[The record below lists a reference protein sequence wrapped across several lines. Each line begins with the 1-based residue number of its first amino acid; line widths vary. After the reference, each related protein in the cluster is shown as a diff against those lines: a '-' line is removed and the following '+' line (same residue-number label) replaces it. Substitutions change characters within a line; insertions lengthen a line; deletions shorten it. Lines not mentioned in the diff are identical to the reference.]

1 MRELFIAEL
10 ARLRGWTLAALVVH
24 AAVLGVLSRQLDLAQ
39 QSITFYTLTGA
50 VYALA
55 GLLLGL
61 YQIGGYR
68 RPSTWLYLLH
78 RPVAP
83 WRIALALA
91 GACAVV
97 LAAAIGVPI
106 ALTAAGQALLT
117 ARVVDLRHCGLPV
130 AGALIAVCGYLA
142 GAYLSLA
149 SRRHAVLSVVVLLVV
164 LVMNR
169 ATGPNAL
176 AVQALV
182 LGWLAA
188 LVAIAFQPDLRAPPR
203 HPLAVVV
210 TALPLQLG
218 AYFAILALRVGA
230 ELGWILLGSHPLD
243 VPPPGGLIEAQRSD
257 GEALLAPGLAGQERA
272 PGETPRAVVPLLAQA
287 QEQHSLTNFA
297 PTELVDRA
305 RGVRWTFSHDAMRL
319 VGVRL
324 ADGRPAG
331 ELGAAG
337 DGAAFPSLVWPLD
350 ELLVGRREVY
360 QYDGA
365 LGRARLR
372 ASLPAPE
379 WIAGGERVPAGDELL
394 VLGDRALY
402 WFGPHAQPPA
412 LRLPLPGPIAALDRA
427 DVLAVR
433 GGYVVSL
440 LYSGVL
446 DDKVDPVHL
455 VVRVHLDGTH
465 QVLVRRALRSDWPLI
480 WIHDWWPSPV
490 AAAIYDAALGLL
502 ARPRLL
508 DAGAPKQ
515 RPISLLLLAAALSLT
530 SLALAIWRVRRISLP
545 ARTGWAWIVTCGV
558 VGIPALV
565 SLWLLY
571 PRSIE

>member
-1 MRELFIAEL
+1 MRELFLAEL
-10 ARLRGWTLAALVVH
+10 ARFRGWALAALVVH
-24 AAVLGVLSRQLDLAQ
+24 AAVLGLLSRQLDLAQ
-39 QSITFYTLTGA
+39 QSITFYTLVGA

-61 YQIGGYR
+61 YQIGSYR

-97 LAAAIGVPI
+97 LAVAIGVPI
-106 ALTAAGQALLT
+106 ALTVAGQALLT

-130 AGALIAVCGYLA
+130 AGAMIAMCGYLA
-142 GAYLSLA
+142 GAYLLLA
-149 SRRHAVLSVVVLLVV
+149 SRRHAVLASVVLLVV

-169 ATGPNAL
+169 ATGPSAL

-182 LGWLAA
+182 LIWLAA

-210 TALPLQLG
+210 TALPVQLG
-218 AYFAILALRVGA
+218 AYFAILVLRVGA

-257 GEALLAPGLAGQERA
+257 GETLLAPGLAGQERA
-272 PGETPRAVVPLLAQA
+272 PGATPRLVVPLLAQA
-287 QEQHSLTNFA
+287 QQLHSLTNYA
-297 PTELVDRA
+297 PTQLVDRA

-324 ADGRPAG
+324 ADGHPAG
-331 ELGAAG
+331 ELGATD

-350 ELLVGRREVY
+350 ELLLGRREVY

-365 LGRARLR
+365 RGCVELR
-372 ASLPAPE
+372 AGLPAPE
-379 WIAGGERVPAGDELL
+379 WIAGVERAPAGDELL

-402 WFGPHAQPPA
+402 WFGPRAQQ

-427 DVLAVR
+427 DVIAIR

-440 LYSGVL
+440 LYSGID
-446 DDKVDPVHL
+446 DDKVDPVHH
-455 VVRVHLDGTH
+455 VIRVGLDGIH
-465 QVLVRRALRSDWPLI
+465 EVLARRALHSDWPLI

-490 AAAIYDAALGLL
+490 AAAVYEAALGLL
-502 ARPRLL
+502 ATPRPL

-515 RPISLLLLAAALSLT
+515 HPARLLLLAATLSLL
-530 SLALAIWRVRRISLP
+530 SLALAIWRVRRISLSTH
-545 ARTGWAWIVTCGV
+545 TGWAWIMTCGV
-558 VGIPALV
+558 IGIPALV

-571 PRSIE
+571 PRPIE